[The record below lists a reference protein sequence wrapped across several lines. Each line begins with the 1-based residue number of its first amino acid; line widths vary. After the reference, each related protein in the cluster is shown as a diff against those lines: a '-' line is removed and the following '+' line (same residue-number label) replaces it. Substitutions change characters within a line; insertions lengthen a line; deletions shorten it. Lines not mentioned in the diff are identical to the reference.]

1 MPTKFCRHIRT
12 NGERCGS
19 PALTSEVFCYYH
31 VQLGKRHRSLNPLHE
46 QIETVIHPMTLQDGT
61 QREPHT
67 AEYIAGNPAVP
78 LQLDFPALE
87 DRHSI
92 QLALSML
99 ITALAQDRLDP
110 KRAAIL
116 LYGLQVA
123 SANARDLIP
132 ALPPHKRTSKVRQT
146 VLDASGILI
155 APDEDPEDGEDYE
168 RPGSVARFLE
178 RMDKER
184 EEKERKAAAAAII
197 PPLRPQPTP

>member
-31 VQLGKRHRSLNPLHE
+31 VQLSKRHRSLNPLHE

-67 AEYIAGNPAVP
+67 AEYTGGNPAVP

-92 QLALSML
+92 QLGVAHQTECDGLVATTMREHD
-99 ITALAQDRLDP
+99 LAQL
-110 KRAAIL
+110 
-116 LYGLQVA
+116 VA
-123 SANARDLIP
+123 KP
-132 ALPPHKRTSKVRQT
+132 
-146 VLDASGILI
+146 
-155 APDEDPEDGEDYE
+155 
-168 RPGSVARFLE
+168 
-178 RMDKER
+178 ER
-184 EEKERKAAAAAII
+184 EAE
-197 PPLRPQPTP
+197 LQPTHAGRTFGVRRR